1 MPEVSV
7 LLDAVKTIALIE
19 AHRARDISEIAAGT
33 GHVVVETIL
42 SQHLVD
48 RIEAF
53 LPQIGADQRA
63 VLLYDAGVAI
73 Q

>member
-1 MPEVSV
+1 V
-7 LLDAVKTIALIE
+7 LLDAVKAVALIE
-19 AHRARDISEIAAGT
+19 AHRAPDIPEIAART
-33 GHVVVETIL
+33 GHVGVETIF

-53 LPQIGADQRA
+53 LPQMGADQRA

>member
-1 MPEVSV
+1 VPEVSV
-7 LLDAVKTIALIE
+7 LLDAVKAVALIE
-19 AHRARDISEIAAGT
+19 AHRARDIPEITART
-33 GHVVVETIL
+33 GHVAVETIF
-42 SQHLVD
+42 SQYLVD
-48 RIEAF
+48 RIEAS